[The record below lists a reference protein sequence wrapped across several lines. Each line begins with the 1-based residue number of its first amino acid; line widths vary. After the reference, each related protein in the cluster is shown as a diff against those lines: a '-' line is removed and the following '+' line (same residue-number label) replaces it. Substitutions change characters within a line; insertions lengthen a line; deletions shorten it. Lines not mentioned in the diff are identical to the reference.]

1 MKAYILGGANI
12 PVEKDFFSGLGFNFP
27 FLNFTNINFV
37 EVFNG
42 EQFSIVSSQVLPN
55 QPGGI
60 MVRNLEIQSPE
71 FPDTRQSL
79 PNPII
84 KEDHHNNFCY
94 IVS

>member
-42 EQFSIVSSQVLPN
+42 EKFSIVSSQVLPN

-71 FPDTRQSL
+71 FPDTRQICYSSG
-79 PNPII
+79 P
-84 KEDHHNNFCY
+84 DHKRR
-94 IVS
+94 SS